1 MSIARQILHGFRNLI
16 RRKKADEDIADEVE
30 NFYAEAKADLEARGV
45 TPQNAARA
53 TGTALGSSTALR
65 EELRSYGWENIV
77 DGILQDLRYTV
88 RRLRATPVFTLVSIG
103 TLALGLGA
111 TSAIFS
117 VVNGV
122 LLKPLPY
129 AHPEQLVA
137 VWMTA
142 PGVKITD
149 LNMAP
154 SVYFTMCDEERAF
167 QAVSIFATGS
177 TTVNGKTHPE
187 EVQAVFATHELL
199 PILGITPQ
207 LGRLL
212 GAADDDPKAVRTV
225 MLSDG
230 YWRSHFGGDA
240 SVLGR
245 QISIEG
251 NTVSIIGVLP
261 PSFQFMDQK
270 ADLLVPMRF
279 DRGKTNLGVFSYLGV
294 ARLKPGVTLKQANAD
309 LARMLPLVLQRFPP
323 SAGYTVKMLEDARIA
338 PNLRLMK
345 DDVVGDIGKT
355 LWMLMATVGTV
366 LLIACA
372 NVANLLLVRTEGRQ
386 QELAVRAALGAAA
399 TRIARELLFE
409 SVLLGIIAGAVGLAL
424 CGAALK
430 LFSASDLVHLP
441 RSGNV
446 RIDGWVL
453 LFTAIVS
460 IGFNAL
466 FGLIPVLRYVRPQ
479 LESALRGGGR
489 SLSHSKNR
497 QQVRDFLVVLQ
508 VALALVLLV
517 TSGLMIRTFRN
528 LHDVDPGFRN
538 AQEIEAVR
546 LGIPDEQVK
555 EPERV
560 MRMEQA
566 MLDKVSGV
574 NGVVSASISSSL
586 PMGGGE
592 SNDPV
597 YAADHT
603 YREGTIAPLRRF
615 KTIAPG
621 YFATVGQRM
630 VAGRDLTWTDIY
642 NNGGVVAIVS
652 ENTAREMWGSPEAA
666 LGKRIRT
673 NAKDDWREIIAVVA
687 DEHSDGVDRPAPT
700 IVYWPLLTK
709 NFEGAALNVERY
721 ISFVIRSPRAGSLS
735 LRNEIQNALWSI
747 DSELPIAKM
756 DTLETFYDRSLA
768 RTSFTLLLLATAGSM
783 ALVLGVVGIYGVVSY
798 SVTQRTKEIGIRLA
812 LGAPVSQVTI
822 AFVGSG
828 MVLSVVG
835 CVCGLAAA
843 LVLAPLMKSLLFSVS
858 PSDPLTYAAM
868 SLSLILAAAL
878 ASYLPARK
886 AVKVDPVETLRAE

>member
-1 MSIARQILHGFRNLI
+1 MSIVRQLAHGLRNLL
-16 RRKKADEDIADEVE
+16 RRKHTDGDIADEVDS
-30 NFYAEAKADLEARGV
+30 FFAEAKAELEARGLTANDAV
-45 TPQNAARA
+45 RA
-53 TGTALGSSTALR
+53 TGMALGSSTALR
-65 EELRSYGWENIV
+65 EQVRSYGWENIL
-77 DGILQDLRYTV
+77 DGILQDLRYTL
-88 RRLRATPVFTLVSIG
+88 RRLRATPGFTLVSIG

-117 VVNGV
+117 VINGV

-177 TTVNGKTHPE
+177 TTVTGKTHPE

-199 PILGITPQ
+199 PILGVKPQ
-207 LGRLL
+207 LGRLFA
-212 GAADDDPKAVRTV
+212 AADDDPKGTRTV

-230 YWRSHFGGDA
+230 YWRSHFGGDR

-245 QISIEG
+245 QLLIEG

-261 PSFQFMDQK
+261 SSFQFMDRK
-270 ADLLVPMRF
+270 ADLLIPMRF
-279 DRGKTNLGVFSYLGV
+279 DRAKTNLGVFSYRGIG
-294 ARLKPGVTLKQANAD
+294 RLKPGVTLKQADAD
-309 LARMLPLVLQRFPP
+309 LARMLPLVKQRFPP
-323 SAGYTVKMLEDARIA
+323 PAGYTVKMFEDARIA
-338 PNLRLMK
+338 PNLRLLK
-345 DDVVGDIGKT
+345 DDLVGDIGNT
-355 LWMLMATVGTV
+355 LWMLMATVGIV

-386 QELAVRAALGAAA
+386 QELAVRAALGAAGM
-399 TRIARELLFE
+399 RIARELLFE

-424 CGAALK
+424 CRAALK
-430 LFSASDLVHLP
+430 LLSASNLVHLP

-453 LFTAIVS
+453 AFTLIVS
-460 IGFNAL
+460 IGFSAL
-466 FGLIPVLRYVRPQ
+466 FGLIPVLRYVRPR
-479 LESALRGGGR
+479 LENALRSGGR
-489 SLSHSKNR
+489 SMSHSKNR
-497 QQVRDFLVVLQ
+497 QQLRSFLVVLQ

-528 LHDVDPGFRN
+528 LHNVDPGFRN
-538 AQEIEAVR
+538 AQDIETVR
-546 LGIPDEQVK
+546 IGIPDEQVK

-574 NGVVSASISSSL
+574 NGVVSASIVSSV

-597 YAADHT
+597 YAADKT
-603 YREGTIAPLRRF
+603 YREGTIAPLRRY
-615 KTIAPG
+615 KSIAPG
-621 YFATVGQRM
+621 YFATMGQRM
-630 VAGRDLTWTDIY
+630 LAGRDLTWADIY
-642 NNGGVVAIVS
+642 NGGAVAIVS
-652 ENTAREMWGSPEAA
+652 ENTARDIWGAPDAA
-666 LGKRIRT
+666 LGKRIRS
-673 NAKDDWREIIAVVA
+673 NKKDDWREVIGVVA
-687 DEHSDGVDRPAPT
+687 DEHADGVDKPAPT
-700 IVYWPLLTK
+700 IVYWPLLAK
-709 NFEGAALNVERY
+709 NFEGAALDVERY
-721 ISFVIRSPRAGSLS
+721 VSFVIRSPRASSIS
-735 LRNEIQNALWSI
+735 LRNEIQNAIWGV
-747 DSELPIAKM
+747 DSNLPLAKL
-756 DTLETFYDRSLA
+756 DTLQTFYNRSLA
-768 RTSFTLLLLATAGSM
+768 RTSFTLLLLAIAGSM

-798 SVTQRTKEIGIRLA
+798 SVTQRTREVGIRLA
-812 LGAPVSQVTI
+812 LGAPIAQVTT
-822 AFVGSG
+822 AFVRGG
-828 MVLSVVG
+828 VILSAVG
-835 CVCGLAAA
+835 CACGLAAA
-843 LVLAPLMKSLLFSVS
+843 LALAPLMKSLLFSVS

-868 SLSLILAAAL
+868 SVSLILAAAL

-886 AVKVDPVETLRAE
+886 ATKVDPVEALRAE